1 MSEGLETYQDCH
13 TNDHPSSC
21 GQEVGEGG
29 FAATKVFSYISLNL
43 SIYIRLGI
51 ISLVLHMKKG
61 KPIDT
66 K

>member
-1 MSEGLETYQDCH
+1 MSEGLETHQDYY

-21 GQEVGEGG
+21 DQEVGEGG
-29 FAATKVFSYISLNL
+29 FAATKVFSYISFNL